1 MRRGRF
7 LSRRKRF
14 LRGEEDPLRYVA
26 NLFDVAMVFAVA
38 LLLAVVAYSNLPE
51 ILSEKDVTIVKN
63 PGAPDMEI
71 IVKKGTEIKKYNIS
85 KEIAGGRGVKL
96 GSAYRLVTGEVV
108 YVPENNES
116 F

>member
-1 MRRGRF
+1 MERSRF
-7 LSRRKRF
+7 LRRRKRW
-14 LRGEEDPLRYVA
+14 REEEEPLRYVA

-51 ILSEKDVTIVKN
+51 LLSEKDVTIVKN

-85 KEIAGGRGVKL
+85 TQIAGGRGVKL
-96 GSAYRLVTGEVV
+96 GSAYRLETGEIV
-108 YVPENNES
+108 YVPEGNES